1 MAGKSGRRN
10 RENREKRL
18 ENWELEEGKKTVC
31 GQAGE
36 LRRGCDG
43 RMLVDVIIP
52 VYRPGKRFF
61 CLLERLREQT
71 YPVNRIIVVNTEERY
86 WDSRACEG
94 IDNLEVYHVTRQEFD
109 HGNTRNLGAGI
120 SEAEVM
126 IFMTDDAV
134 PRGQR
139 LVERL
144 VEALSWQ
151 GPKGERVA
159 AAYARQLPDRDCR
172 PVERCT
178 REFNYPK
185 DSRVKTLADLPELG
199 IKTYF
204 ASNVCC
210 AYRRDI
216 FERQGGFIKRT
227 IFNEDM
233 IYAAGVVQAGY
244 GIAYVADARVIHSH
258 NLTARQQFHRN
269 FDLGVSQ
276 ADHPE
281 VFAGVASEGEG
292 LRLVKETVK
301 RLIRRGKASYLLFLV
316 WETAWKYAGY
326 RLGKA
331 YRKLPKVLVSW
342 CSMNPQYWR
351 SPVNAPE
358 SGDLQ
363 EYFEWEEMAGRQ
375 QKEEGGMD
383 DDHDVAYCADSGF
396 SGNIY
401 ADDAQDP

>member
-1 MAGKSGRRN
+1 M
-10 RENREKRL
+10 
-18 ENWELEEGKKTVC
+18 EEGKKTVC

-43 RMLVDVIIP
+43 RVLVDVIIP

-71 YPVNRIIVVNTEERY
+71 YPVNRIIVMNTEERY

-204 ASNVCC
+204 ASNV
-210 AYRRDI
+210 
-216 FERQGGFIKRT
+216 
-227 IFNEDM
+227 
-233 IYAAGVVQAGY
+233 
-244 GIAYVADARVIHSH
+244 
-258 NLTARQQFHRN
+258 
-269 FDLGVSQ
+269 
-276 ADHPE
+276 
-281 VFAGVASEGEG
+281 
-292 LRLVKETVK
+292 
-301 RLIRRGKASYLLFLV
+301 
-316 WETAWKYAGY
+316 
-326 RLGKA
+326 
-331 YRKLPKVLVSW
+331 
-342 CSMNPQYWR
+342 
-351 SPVNAPE
+351 
-358 SGDLQ
+358 
-363 EYFEWEEMAGRQ
+363 
-375 QKEEGGMD
+375 
-383 DDHDVAYCADSGF
+383 
-396 SGNIY
+396 
-401 ADDAQDP
+401 